1 MLKEKRTVLK
11 PCLISSWSDYA
22 ISREAVQQR
31 AAFFFSLF
39 LLGKLQIGVSHAD
52 KTECPDLDELRHSEV
67 ILQECLVPHSRI

>member
-1 MLKEKRTVLK
+1 MQSAEKQ
-11 PCLISSWSDYA
+11 YN
-22 ISREAVQQR
+22 RELL
-31 AAFFFSLF
+31 FFSLF